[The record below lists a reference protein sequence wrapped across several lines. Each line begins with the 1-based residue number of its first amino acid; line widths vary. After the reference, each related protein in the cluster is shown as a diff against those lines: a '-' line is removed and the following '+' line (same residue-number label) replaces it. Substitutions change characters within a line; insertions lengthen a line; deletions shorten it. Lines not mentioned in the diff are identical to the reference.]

1 MSMYNVHLQGREER
15 KTLQLLFFFF
25 PLSLPP
31 LFLAGGANRNLAFLL
46 WLYITISPRSPEAR
60 QFATP
65 DN

>member
-1 MSMYNVHLQGREER
+1 MWLTYVAYIIFLLTSTGLRE
-15 KTLQLLFFFF
+15 KVNNTVC
-25 PLSLPP
+25 SP

-46 WLYITISPRSPEAR
+46 WLYITISARSPEAR